1 MFSLFSASRWK
12 LKWLIQK
19 ADVALHVALSVT
31 LQRWI
36 LLLNILKSH
45 CAGNRNKGSRGTTTA
60 PCRPQGH
67 CSQYSFLITPCQVFQ
82 VKTSNTP
89 CFCNDSTH
97 TNSAGPLRAFASAKL
112 KHSTTS
118 ESAPLCQQKW
128 QAFPKWLLSIRLA
141 AAPHWLS
148 YEKRL
153 WHLAKT
159 AGYKEWGISA
169 VTRRDSLHNLCKN
182 DTETAVLMSS
192 LYVSYTFVTGNWIC
206 LHSLLGGLI

>member
-1 MFSLFSASRWK
+1 MKQSTVFRLQVEIKVTQSESGCGSAC
-12 LKWLIQK
+12 
-19 ADVALHVALSVT
+19 HVTKMNIIIIIKHIKVT
-31 LQRWI
+31 L
-36 LLLNILKSH
+36 
-45 CAGNRNKGSRGTTTA
+45 CNRNRNEGSRGSTA
-60 PCRPQGH
+60 ASRRPQDQY
-67 CSQYSFLITPCQVFQ
+67 SQYSFLITLCQVFQ

-89 CFCNDSTH
+89 CFCND
-97 TNSAGPLRAFASAKL
+97 TNSSGPLRAFASAKL
-112 KHSTTS
+112 KHSTPS

-159 AGYKEWGISA
+159 AGYKEWGVSA

-182 DTETAVLMSS
+182 DTETAVPMSL
-192 LYVSYTFVTGNWIC
+192 LYVSHIYVTGNWIC
-206 LHSLLGGLI
+206 SHSLLGGFI

>member
-1 MFSLFSASRWK
+1 MKQSTVFRLQVEIKVTHSESGCGSAC
-12 LKWLIQK
+12 
-19 ADVALHVALSVT
+19 HVTKMNIIIIKHIKVT
-31 LQRWI
+31 L
-36 LLLNILKSH
+36 
-45 CAGNRNKGSRGTTTA
+45 CNRNRNEGSRGSTA
-60 PCRPQGH
+60 ASRRPQDRY
-67 CSQYSFLITPCQVFQ
+67 SQYSFLITLCPVFQ

-89 CFCNDSTH
+89 CFRNDSTH
-97 TNSAGPLRAFASAKL
+97 TNSSGPLRAFASAKL

-118 ESAPLCQQKW
+118 ESAPLCQRKW

-159 AGYKEWGISA
+159 AGYKEWGVSA

-182 DTETAVLMSS
+182 DTETAVPMSL
-192 LYVSYTFVTGNWIC
+192 LYVSHIYVTGNWIC
-206 LHSLLGGLI
+206 SHSLLGGFI